1 MTNKRYIV
9 SGATGYIGR
18 FIVEQLLSSGHQILV
33 LGRTKPADS
42 LFSQPVDFA
51 HMSLSQGEF
60 DPAIFDGYGGFIHTA
75 FDHIPGRYRGG
86 EGDDPDRFI
95 RLNHAGSMAL
105 FEAAKTAGVARV
117 LFLSSRAV
125 YGPQTQGAPL
135 YETTDTHPDTVYG
148 QVKLQT
154 EQALAA
160 LASVADPHFL
170 PIIIRATGVYGAA
183 STAGPSDHKWHE
195 LFGDFTADKTIAP
208 RAGTEVHGDDLAK
221 AVELLLTTEA
231 TKLINAADGDT
242 APIFNV
248 SDILLDRQELLQTYR
263 DMNAFNGGQIPQ
275 TVDVTQ
281 YNSMDCSRL
290 KSLGWQPRGRLDLS
304 WLAHA

>member
-18 FIVEQLLSSGHQILV
+18 FIVEQLLCSGHQILA
-33 LGRTKPADS
+33 LGRTKPTDN

-60 DPAIFDGYGGFIHTA
+60 DSAIFDGYDGFIHTA

-105 FEAAKTAGVARV
+105 FEAAKSAGVARA

-170 PIIIRATGVYGAA
+170 PIIIRTTGVYGAA
-183 STAGPSDHKWHE
+183 STAGPPDHKWRE
-195 LFGDFTADKTIAP
+195 LFDDFTANKTIAP

-231 TKLINAADGDT
+231 TKLIKAAGGDV

-248 SDILLDRQELLQTYR
+248 SDILLDRQELLQTYAK
-263 DMNAFNGGQIPQ
+263 MSAVKGGQIPQ
-275 TVDVTQ
+275 AADTSH

-304 WLAHA
+304 WLR